1 VAGFFGPFVSP
12 EWFIAEQVAG
22 SSQQAITKNAALVA
36 YQLGNIY
43 LLMAMV
49 GIGVL
54 YATTEPKVV
63 RNYLVA
69 LALGDIGH
77 VGITCYVLE
86 YERAIDIANWNPM
99 TYGNIGFT
107 VSLVILCLNHGR
119 IFMNTNNQYR
129 FFFSSV
135 VWHTCPV
142 CLDRITSLRLP

>member
-1 VAGFFGPFVSP
+1 MAGFFGSFVSP

-54 YATTEPKVV
+54 YTTTERKVV
-63 RNYLVA
+63 RNYLIA

-77 VGITCYVLE
+77 VAITCYVLE
-86 YERAIDIANWNPM
+86 YERAVDIANWNPM

-107 VSLVILCLNHGR
+107 VGIVVFMLFSCLILHEC
-119 IFMNTNNQYR
+119 
-129 FFFSSV
+129 
-135 VWHTCPV
+135 
-142 CLDRITSLRLP
+142 